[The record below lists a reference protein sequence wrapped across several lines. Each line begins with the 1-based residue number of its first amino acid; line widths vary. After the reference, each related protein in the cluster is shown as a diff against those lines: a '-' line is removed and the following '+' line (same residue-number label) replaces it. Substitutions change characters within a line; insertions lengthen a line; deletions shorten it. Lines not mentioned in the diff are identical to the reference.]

1 MELIKG
7 IISIYNKSL
16 KKKLTELKL
25 KISTLDSDEGIR
37 IDSGRGTKIFL
48 NKRPDTYVVEI
59 VREKNSNM
67 KHSGEDIR
75 FIQNIEDVIALVVKT
90 LGKSFSVIEYYPLLY
105 SPWIDFVTNFLPIS
119 IERMK
124 V

>member
-7 IISIYNKSL
+7 IISVYTKSL

-59 VREKNSNM
+59 VREKNCNM

-75 FIQNIEDVIALVVKT
+75 FIQNIDDVIALVEKT
-90 LGKSFSVIEYYPLLY
+90 VGKSFSAIE
-105 SPWIDFVTNFLPIS
+105 N
-119 IERMK
+119 
-124 V
+124 

>member
-7 IISIYNKSL
+7 IISVYNKSL

-25 KISTLDSDEGIR
+25 KITTLDSDEGIR
-37 IDSGRGTKIFL
+37 IDSGRGTKLFL

-90 LGKSFSVIEYYPLLY
+90 LGKSFSVIEY
-105 SPWIDFVTNFLPIS
+105 
-119 IERMK
+119 
-124 V
+124 

>member
-7 IISIYNKSL
+7 IISVYNNSL
-16 KKKLTELKL
+16 KMKLTELKL

-90 LGKSFSVIEYYPLLY
+90 LGKSFSVVVY
-105 SPWIDFVTNFLPIS
+105 
-119 IERMK
+119 
-124 V
+124 

>member
-1 MELIKG
+1 MYLANLNHQLLQLTAPRISSKQKKTEFKMKIK
-7 IISIYNKSL
+7 
-16 KKKLTELKL
+16 
-25 KISTLDSDEGIR
+25 TLDSDEGIK

-90 LGKSFSVIEYYPLLY
+90 LGKSFSVIEY
-105 SPWIDFVTNFLPIS
+105 
-119 IERMK
+119 
-124 V
+124 

>member
-59 VREKNSNM
+59 VREKNSNI

-90 LGKSFSVIEYYPLLY
+90 LGKSFSVIEY
-105 SPWIDFVTNFLPIS
+105 
-119 IERMK
+119 
-124 V
+124 

>member
-7 IISIYNKSL
+7 IISVYYKSL

-75 FIQNIEDVIALVVKT
+75 FIQNIEDVIALVDEDT
-90 LGKSFSVIEYYPLLY
+90 
-105 SPWIDFVTNFLPIS
+105 W
-119 IERMK
+119 
-124 V
+124 

>member
-7 IISIYNKSL
+7 IISVYYKSL

-75 FIQNIEDVIALVVKT
+75 FIQNIEDVIALVDKT
-90 LGKSFSVIEYYPLLY
+90 LGKSFSVIEY
-105 SPWIDFVTNFLPIS
+105 
-119 IERMK
+119 
-124 V
+124 

>member
-1 MELIKG
+1 M
-7 IISIYNKSL
+7 

-48 NKRPDTYVVEI
+48 NKRPDSYVVEI
-59 VREKNSNM
+59 VRQKNSNM

-75 FIQNIEDVIALVVKT
+75 FIQNIENVIALVDKT
-90 LGKSFSVIEYYPLLY
+90 LGKSFSVIEY
-105 SPWIDFVTNFLPIS
+105 
-119 IERMK
+119 
-124 V
+124 

>member
-7 IISIYNKSL
+7 IISVYNKSL

-37 IDSGRGTKIFL
+37 IDSERGTKIFL

-75 FIQNIEDVIALVVKT
+75 FIENIDDVIALVEKAI
-90 LGKSFSVIEYYPLLY
+90 GKSFSEIEY
-105 SPWIDFVTNFLPIS
+105 
-119 IERMK
+119 
-124 V
+124 

>member
-1 MELIKG
+1 M
-7 IISIYNKSL
+7 
-16 KKKLTELKL
+16 TELKL

-59 VREKNSNM
+59 VREKNCNM

-75 FIQNIEDVIALVVKT
+75 FIQNIDDVIALVEKT
-90 LGKSFSVIEYYPLLY
+90 VGKSFSAIE
-105 SPWIDFVTNFLPIS
+105 N
-119 IERMK
+119 
-124 V
+124 

>member
-7 IISIYNKSL
+7 IISVYNKSL

-59 VREKNSNM
+59 VREKKSNM

-90 LGKSFSVIEYYPLLY
+90 LGKSFSEIEY
-105 SPWIDFVTNFLPIS
+105 
-119 IERMK
+119 
-124 V
+124 

>member
-7 IISIYNKSL
+7 IISVYNNSL
-16 KKKLTELKL
+16 KMKLTELKL

-59 VREKNSNM
+59 VREKNSYM

-90 LGKSFSVIEYYPLLY
+90 LGKSFSVIVY
-105 SPWIDFVTNFLPIS
+105 
-119 IERMK
+119 
-124 V
+124 

>member
-1 MELIKG
+1 MTTPR
-7 IISIYNKSL
+7 ISSKL
-16 KKKLTELKL
+16 KMTEFKT

-90 LGKSFSVIEYYPLLY
+90 LGKSFSVIEY
-105 SPWIDFVTNFLPIS
+105 
-119 IERMK
+119 
-124 V
+124 

>member
-7 IISIYNKSL
+7 IISVYNKSL

-59 VREKNSNM
+59 VREKNINM

-75 FIQNIEDVIALVVKT
+75 FIENIDDVIALVEKAI
-90 LGKSFSVIEYYPLLY
+90 GKSFSEIEY
-105 SPWIDFVTNFLPIS
+105 
-119 IERMK
+119 
-124 V
+124 

>member
-7 IISIYNKSL
+7 IISVYTKSL

-59 VREKNSNM
+59 TGQKNSNM
-67 KHSGEDIR
+67 KHSTEDIR
-75 FIQNIEDVIALVVKT
+75 FIQNVDDVIALVVKT
-90 LGKSFSVIEYYPLLY
+90 VGKSFSVIEY
-105 SPWIDFVTNFLPIS
+105 
-119 IERMK
+119 
-124 V
+124 

>member
-7 IISIYNKSL
+7 IISVYNNSL

-37 IDSGRGTKIFL
+37 IDSGRGTKLFL

-59 VREKNSNM
+59 VREKDSNM

-90 LGKSFSVIEYYPLLY
+90 LGKSFSVIVY
-105 SPWIDFVTNFLPIS
+105 
-119 IERMK
+119 
-124 V
+124 